1 MASAPKHVESD
12 EEAALSAVIA
22 EKRPVVPSRA
32 RIVAEG
38 KLPVSEF
45 AFDRMGAAS
54 PFGDDMNLPMP
65 SERLTY
71 THPSEDAHPQ
81 HH

>member
-1 MASAPKHVESD
+1 MASAPRHVESD
-12 EEAALSAVIA
+12 EEAALTAVIA
-22 EKRPVVPSRA
+22 EKRPVLPSRA
-32 RIVAEG
+32 RIVPEG

-45 AFDRMGAAS
+45 ALDRMGAGS
-54 PFGDDMNLPMP
+54 PFGDDLSLPLP
-65 SERLTY
+65 IERLTY

>member
-12 EEAALSAVIA
+12 EEAALTAVIA

-32 RIVAEG
+32 RIVPEG
-38 KLPVSEF
+38 NLPVSEF

-54 PFGDDMNLPMP
+54 PFGDDIDLPMP
-65 SERLTY
+65 TGRLTY
-71 THPSEDAHPQ
+71 THPSDDAHPQ
-81 HH
+81 PH

>member
-12 EEAALSAVIA
+12 EEAALTAVIA
-22 EKRPVVPSRA
+22 EKRPVIPSRS
-32 RIVAEG
+32 RVVAEG

-54 PFGDDMNLPMP
+54 PFGDDVSLPMP
-65 SERLTY
+65 AEQLTY
-71 THPSEDAHPQ
+71 THPRDDAHPQ